1 MTGKPESFQP
11 DPRMKKLYF
20 TYLSLP
26 AIVILLF
33 LVLPLSYFVGFYLF
47 LLWIY
52 IPLLVLFAGIAVWI
66 PKFYSSLS
74 YSLAES
80 HLAVEEGVIFKKQ
93 KRIPLKQITNAEV
106 RRGPFKRRYGI
117 ANINIQTAGR
127 SQAYGSEAV
136 LRALQAYDE
145 IDKEIT
151 RRIEKLETR
160 RMEAKEEVG
169 QKLPQEA
176 ILQELRDMKKILTE
190 IAESL

>member
-1 MTGKPESFQP
+1 
-11 DPRMKKLYF
+11 MKKLYF
-20 TYLSLP
+20 TYLGLP
-26 AIVILLF
+26 AIVIIIF
-33 LVLPLSYFVGFYLF
+33 LVLPLSYFVGFALY
-47 LLWIY
+47 LLWMY
-52 IPLLVLFAGIAVWI
+52 LPLLTLFAVIAIWI

-74 YSLAES
+74 YSLTEF
-80 HLAVEEGVIFKKQ
+80 HLVVEEGVIFKKQ
-93 KRIPLKQITNAEV
+93 KRIPFKQITNAEV

-160 RMEAKEEVG
+160 RVEAKEEAG
-169 QKLPQEA
+169 QKIPQEA
-176 ILQELRDMKKILTE
+176 ILQELRDMKNILTE